1 MLNRFGC
8 RWRLDGCG
16 VVSEIHS
23 SRTESMT
30 VCILSHMILSHLK
43 RRRIPMTMC
52 LGHIPDDAV
61 VLGQYRDKEAM
72 VDGPLLK

>member
-1 MLNRFGC
+1 
-8 RWRLDGCG
+8 
-16 VVSEIHS
+16 
-23 SRTESMT
+23 MT